1 MSNVLTMIMAGGEGS
16 RLKPLTSDRTKP
28 AVPFG
33 GNYRIIDFVL
43 SNFVNSGFMKI
54 FVLTQFKSHSLLQHM
69 REGWRVSS
77 GIVKQFIDPV
87 PAQMRIGK
95 KWYEGTADAIYQN
108 MNLID
113 DEDPDQICI
122 FGGDHIYRM
131 DIRQMLR
138 FHSKRHAV
146 LTVAA
151 IPVPIQDAHHFGI
164 IEVDEEW
171 RMTGFV
177 EKPES
182 APKTIPGNPDYVL
195 ASMGNYIFERGPLV
209 DELKKDAK
217 EKNSDHDFGKNILPK
232 MFPAGNVFVYDF
244 SQNYIP
250 GIEEEEKGYWKDVGT
265 LDTYWEANMDFVG
278 VQPHFNLYNNKWP
291 VLTYIPPLPP
301 AKFVH
306 FSDLRTG
313 HAINSMIS
321 SGAIISGALVE
332 NSVVGYN
339 VRINSFAHVEHTV
352 IMNNV
357 SIGRGAKI
365 RKAIIDKHV
374 QIAPEAQIGYD
385 LEADKKRFEVTE
397 NGVVVIPKG
406 AEVV

>member
-43 SNFVNSGFMKI
+43 SNVVNSGFMKI

-95 KWYEGTADAIYQN
+95 KWYEGTADAIFQN

-113 DEDPDQICI
+113 DEDPDQVCI

-131 DIRQMLR
+131 DVRQMLR
-138 FHSKRHAV
+138 FHSKRQAV

-177 EKPES
+177 EKPEN

-209 DELKKDAK
+209 DELKKDSK
-217 EKNSDHDFGKNILPK
+217 DKNSDHDFGKNILPK
-232 MFPAGNVFVYDF
+232 MFPEGNVFVYDF
-244 SQNYIP
+244 SQNFIP
-250 GIEEEEKGYWKDVGT
+250 GLEEEEKGYWKDVGT
-265 LDTYWEANMDFVG
+265 LDTYWEANMDLVG
-278 VQPHFNLYNNKWP
+278 VHPHFNLYNKKWP

-332 NSVVGYN
+332 NSVIGYN
-339 VRINSFAHVEHTV
+339 VRIHSFAHVEHSV

-365 RKAIIDKHV
+365 RKTIIDKHV
-374 QIAPEAQIGYD
+374 QIASEVQIGYD

>member
-95 KWYEGTADAIYQN
+95 KWYEGTADAIFQN

-113 DEDPDQICI
+113 DEDPDQVCI

-131 DIRQMLR
+131 DVRQMLR
-138 FHSKRHAV
+138 FHSKRQAV

-151 IPVPIQDAHHFGI
+151 IRVPIQDAHHFGI

-177 EKPES
+177 EKPENS
-182 APKTIPGNPDYVL
+182 PKTIPGNPDYVL

-209 DELKKDAK
+209 DELKKDSK
-217 EKNSDHDFGKNILPK
+217 DKNSDHDFGNNILPK
-232 MFPAGNVFVYDF
+232 MFPEGNVFVYDF
-244 SQNYIP
+244 SQNFIP
-250 GIEEEEKGYWKDVGT
+250 GLEEEEKGYWKDVGT
-265 LDTYWEANMDFVG
+265 LDTYWEANMDLVG
-278 VQPHFNLYNNKWP
+278 VHPHFNLYNKKWP

-339 VRINSFAHVEHTV
+339 VRIHSFAHVEHSV

-365 RKAIIDKHV
+365 RKTIIDKHV
-374 QIAPEAQIGYD
+374 QIASEVQIGYD

>member
-95 KWYEGTADAIYQN
+95 KWYEGTADAIFQN

-113 DEDPDQICI
+113 DEDPDQVCI

-131 DIRQMLR
+131 DVRQMLK
-138 FHSKRHAV
+138 FHSKRQAV

-151 IPVPIQDAHHFGI
+151 IRVPIQDAHHFGI

-177 EKPES
+177 EKPEN

-209 DELKKDAK
+209 DELKKDSK
-217 EKNSDHDFGKNILPK
+217 DKNSDHDFGKNILPK
-232 MFPAGNVFVYDF
+232 MFPEGNVFVYDF
-244 SQNYIP
+244 SQNFIP
-250 GIEEEEKGYWKDVGT
+250 GLEEEEKGYWKDVGT
-265 LDTYWEANMDFVG
+265 LGTYWEANMDLVG
-278 VQPHFNLYNNKWP
+278 VHPHFNLYNKKWP

-332 NSVVGYN
+332 NSVIGYN
-339 VRINSFAHVEHTV
+339 VRIHSFAHVEHSV

-365 RKAIIDKHV
+365 RKTIIDKHV
-374 QIAPEAQIGYD
+374 QIASEVQIGYD

>member
-95 KWYEGTADAIYQN
+95 KWYEGTADAIFQN

-113 DEDPDQICI
+113 DEDPDQVCI

-131 DIRQMLR
+131 DIRQMLK
-138 FHSKRHAV
+138 FHSKRKAV

-151 IPVPIQDAHHFGI
+151 IPVPVQDAHHFGI
-164 IEVDEEW
+164 VEVDEEW

-177 EKPES
+177 EKPKSE
-182 APKTIPGNPDYVL
+182 PRTIPGNPDYVL
-195 ASMGNYIFERGPLV
+195 ASMGNYIFERDPLV
-209 DELKKDAK
+209 YELKRDSIDKQSA
-217 EKNSDHDFGKNILPK
+217 HDFGKNILPK
-232 MFPAGNVFVYDF
+232 MFPDGNVFVYDF
-244 SQNYIP
+244 SKNYIP
-250 GIEEEEKGYWKDVGT
+250 GVEKEEKGYWKDVGT
-265 LDTYWEANMDFVG
+265 LDTYWEANMDLVG
-278 VQPHFNLYNNKWP
+278 VHPHFNLYNKKWP

-306 FSDLRTG
+306 FSDSRTG

-339 VRINSFAHVEHTV
+339 VRIHRFAHFEHSV

-357 SIGRGAKI
+357 KIGRGAKI
-365 RKAIIDKHV
+365 RKTIIDKHV
-374 QIAPEAQIGYD
+374 RIAPKAEIGYD
-385 LEADKKRFEVTE
+385 LEADKKRFDVTE

-406 AEVV
+406 TEVD

>member
-95 KWYEGTADAIYQN
+95 KWYEGTADAIFQN
-108 MNLID
+108 MNLIY
-113 DEDPDQICI
+113 DEDPDQVCI

-131 DIRQMLR
+131 DVRQMLR
-138 FHSKRHAV
+138 FHSKRQAV

-151 IPVPIQDAHHFGI
+151 IRVPIQDAHHFGI

-177 EKPES
+177 EKPEN

-195 ASMGNYIFERGPLV
+195 ASIGNYIFERGPLV
-209 DELKKDAK
+209 DELKKDSK
-217 EKNSDHDFGKNILPK
+217 DKNSDHDFGKNILPK
-232 MFPAGNVFVYDF
+232 MFPEGNVFVYDF
-244 SQNYIP
+244 SQNFIP
-250 GIEEEEKGYWKDVGT
+250 GLEEEEKGYWKDVGT
-265 LDTYWEANMDFVG
+265 LDTYWEANMDLVG
-278 VQPHFNLYNNKWP
+278 VHPHFNLYNKKWP

-339 VRINSFAHVEHTV
+339 VRIRSFAHVEHSV

-365 RKAIIDKHV
+365 RKTIIDKHV
-374 QIAPEAQIGYD
+374 QIASEVQIGYD

>member
-95 KWYEGTADAIYQN
+95 KWYEGTADAIFQN

-113 DEDPDQICI
+113 DEDPDQVCI

-131 DIRQMLR
+131 DVRQMLK
-138 FHSKRHAV
+138 FHSKRQAV

-151 IPVPIQDAHHFGI
+151 IRVPIQDAHHFGI

-195 ASMGNYIFERGPLV
+195 ASMGNYIFERDPLV

-232 MFPAGNVFVYDF
+232 MFPEGNVFVYDF
-244 SQNYIP
+244 SQNFIP
-250 GIEEEEKGYWKDVGT
+250 GLEEEEKGYWKDVGT
-265 LDTYWEANMDFVG
+265 LDTYWEANMDLVG

-339 VRINSFAHVEHTV
+339 VRIHSFAHVEHSV

-365 RKAIIDKHV
+365 RKTIIDKHV
-374 QIAPEAQIGYD
+374 QIASEVQIGYD

>member
-244 SQNYIP
+244 SQNFIP
-250 GIEEEEKGYWKDVGT
+250 GLEEEEKGYWKDVGT
-265 LDTYWEANMDFVG
+265 LDTYWEANMDLVG

-339 VRINSFAHVEHTV
+339 VRINSFAHVEHSV

>member
-33 GNYRIIDFVL
+33 GNYRIVDFVL

-95 KWYEGTADAIYQN
+95 KWYEGTADAIFQN

-113 DEDPDQICI
+113 DEDPDQVCI

-131 DIRQMLR
+131 DVRQMLR
-138 FHSKRHAV
+138 FHSKRQAV

-151 IPVPIQDAHHFGI
+151 IRVPIQDAHHFGI

-177 EKPES
+177 EKPEN

-209 DELKKDAK
+209 DELKKDSK
-217 EKNSDHDFGKNILPK
+217 DKNSDHDFGKNILPK
-232 MFPAGNVFVYDF
+232 MFPEGNVFVYDF
-244 SQNYIP
+244 SQNFIP
-250 GIEEEEKGYWKDVGT
+250 GLEEEEKGYWKDVGT
-265 LDTYWEANMDFVG
+265 LDTYWEANMDLVG
-278 VQPHFNLYNNKWP
+278 VHPHFNLYNKKWP

-339 VRINSFAHVEHTV
+339 VRIHSFAHVEHSV

-365 RKAIIDKHV
+365 RKTIIDKHV
-374 QIAPEAQIGYD
+374 QIASEVQIGYD

>member
-95 KWYEGTADAIYQN
+95 KWYEGTADAIFQN

-113 DEDPDQICI
+113 DEDPDQVCI

-131 DIRQMLR
+131 DVRQMLK
-138 FHSKRHAV
+138 FHSKRQAV

-151 IPVPIQDAHHFGI
+151 IRVPIQDAHHFGI

-177 EKPES
+177 EKPEN

-209 DELKKDAK
+209 DELKKDSK
-217 EKNSDHDFGKNILPK
+217 DKNSDHDFGNNILPK
-232 MFPAGNVFVYDF
+232 MFPEGNVFVYDF
-244 SQNYIP
+244 SQNFIP
-250 GIEEEEKGYWKDVGT
+250 GLEEEEKGYWKDVGT
-265 LDTYWEANMDFVG
+265 LDTYWEANMDLVG
-278 VQPHFNLYNNKWP
+278 VHPHFNLYNKKWP

-332 NSVVGYN
+332 NSVIGYN
-339 VRINSFAHVEHTV
+339 VRIHSFAHVEHSV

-365 RKAIIDKHV
+365 RKTIIDKHV
-374 QIAPEAQIGYD
+374 QIASEVQIGYD

>member
-1 MSNVLTMIMAGGEGS
+1 MTMIMAGGEGS

-95 KWYEGTADAIYQN
+95 KWYEGTADAIFQN

-113 DEDPDQICI
+113 DEDPDQVCI

-131 DIRQMLR
+131 DVRQMLR
-138 FHSKRHAV
+138 FHSKRQAV

-151 IPVPIQDAHHFGI
+151 IRVPIQDAHHFGI

-177 EKPES
+177 EKPEN

-265 LDTYWEANMDFVG
+265 LDTYWEANMDLVG
-278 VQPHFNLYNNKWP
+278 VLPHFNLYNNKWP

-339 VRINSFAHVEHTV
+339 VRIHSFAHVEHSV

-365 RKAIIDKHV
+365 RKTIIDKHV
-374 QIAPEAQIGYD
+374 QIASEVQIGYD

>member
-1 MSNVLTMIMAGGEGS
+1 MTMIMAGGEGS

-95 KWYEGTADAIYQN
+95 KWYEGTADAIFQN

-113 DEDPDQICI
+113 DEDPDQVCI

-131 DIRQMLR
+131 DVRQMLR
-138 FHSKRHAV
+138 FHSKRQAV

-151 IPVPIQDAHHFGI
+151 IRVPIQDAHHFGI

-177 EKPES
+177 EKPEN

-209 DELKKDAK
+209 DELKKDSK
-217 EKNSDHDFGKNILPK
+217 DKNSDHDFGKNILPK
-232 MFPAGNVFVYDF
+232 MFPEGNVFVYDF
-244 SQNYIP
+244 SQNFIP
-250 GIEEEEKGYWKDVGT
+250 GLEEEEKGYWKDVGT
-265 LDTYWEANMDFVG
+265 LDTYWEANMDLVG
-278 VQPHFNLYNNKWP
+278 VHPHFNLYNKKWP

-332 NSVVGYN
+332 NSVIGYN
-339 VRINSFAHVEHTV
+339 VRIHSFAHVEHSV

-365 RKAIIDKHV
+365 RKTIIDKHV
-374 QIAPEAQIGYD
+374 QIASEVQIGYD

>member
-95 KWYEGTADAIYQN
+95 KWYEGTADAIFQN

-113 DEDPDQICI
+113 DEDPDQVCI

-131 DIRQMLR
+131 DVRQMLR
-138 FHSKRHAV
+138 FHSKRQAV

-151 IPVPIQDAHHFGI
+151 IRVPIQDAHHFGI

-177 EKPES
+177 EKPENS
-182 APKTIPGNPDYVL
+182 PKTIPGNPDYVL

-209 DELKKDAK
+209 DELKKDSK
-217 EKNSDHDFGKNILPK
+217 DKNSDHDFGKNILPK
-232 MFPAGNVFVYDF
+232 MFPEGNVFVYDF
-244 SQNYIP
+244 SQNFIP
-250 GIEEEEKGYWKDVGT
+250 GLEEEEKGYWKDVGT
-265 LDTYWEANMDFVG
+265 LDTYWEANMDLVG
-278 VQPHFNLYNNKWP
+278 VHPHFNLYNKKWP

-339 VRINSFAHVEHTV
+339 VRIHSFAHVEHSV

-365 RKAIIDKHV
+365 RKTIIDKHV
-374 QIAPEAQIGYD
+374 QIASEVQIGYD

>member
-95 KWYEGTADAIYQN
+95 KWYEGTADAIFQN

-113 DEDPDQICI
+113 DEDPDQVCI

-131 DIRQMLR
+131 DVRQMLR
-138 FHSKRHAV
+138 FHSKRQAV

-151 IPVPIQDAHHFGI
+151 IRVPIQDAHHFGI

-177 EKPES
+177 EKPENS
-182 APKTIPGNPDYVL
+182 PKTIPGNPDYVL

-209 DELKKDAK
+209 DELKKDSK
-217 EKNSDHDFGKNILPK
+217 DKNSDHDFGNNILPK
-232 MFPAGNVFVYDF
+232 MFPEGNVFVYDF
-244 SQNYIP
+244 SQNFIP
-250 GIEEEEKGYWKDVGT
+250 GLEEEEKGYWKDVGT
-265 LDTYWEANMDFVG
+265 LDTYWEANMDLVG
-278 VQPHFNLYNNKWP
+278 VHPHFNLYNKKWP

-339 VRINSFAHVEHTV
+339 VRIHSFAHVEHSV

-365 RKAIIDKHV
+365 RKTIIDKHV
-374 QIAPEAQIGYD
+374 QIAAEVQIGYD

>member
-95 KWYEGTADAIYQN
+95 KWHEGTADAIFQN

-113 DEDPDQICI
+113 DEDPDQVCI

-131 DIRQMLR
+131 DIRQMLK
-138 FHSKRHAV
+138 FHSKRKAV

-151 IPVPIQDAHHFGI
+151 IPVPVQDAHHFGI
-164 IEVDEEW
+164 VEVDEEW

-177 EKPES
+177 EKPKSE
-182 APKTIPGNPDYVL
+182 PRTIPGNPDYVL
-195 ASMGNYIFERGPLV
+195 ASMGNYIFERDPLV
-209 DELKKDAK
+209 YELKRDSIDKQSA
-217 EKNSDHDFGKNILPK
+217 HDFGKNILPK
-232 MFPAGNVFVYDF
+232 MFPDGNVFVYDF
-244 SQNYIP
+244 SKNYIP
-250 GIEEEEKGYWKDVGT
+250 GVEKEEKGYWKDVGT
-265 LDTYWEANMDFVG
+265 LDTYWEANMDLVG
-278 VQPHFNLYNNKWP
+278 VHPHFNLYNKKWP

-306 FSDLRTG
+306 FSDSRTG

-339 VRINSFAHVEHTV
+339 VRIHSFAHVEHSV

-357 SIGRGAKI
+357 KIGRGAKI
-365 RKAIIDKHV
+365 RKTIIDKHV
-374 QIAPEAQIGYD
+374 RIAPKAEIGYD
-385 LEADKKRFEVTE
+385 LEADKKRFDVTE

-406 AEVV
+406 TEVD

>member
-95 KWYEGTADAIYQN
+95 KWYEGTADAIFQN

-113 DEDPDQICI
+113 DEDPDQVCI

-131 DIRQMLR
+131 DVRQMLR
-138 FHSKRHAV
+138 FHSKRQAV

-151 IPVPIQDAHHFGI
+151 IRVPIQDAHHFGI

-177 EKPES
+177 EKPENS
-182 APKTIPGNPDYVL
+182 PKTIPGNPDYVL

-209 DELKKDAK
+209 DELKKDSK
-217 EKNSDHDFGKNILPK
+217 DKNSDHDFGNNILPK
-232 MFPAGNVFVYDF
+232 MFPEGNVFVYDF
-244 SQNYIP
+244 SQNFIP
-250 GIEEEEKGYWKDVGT
+250 GLEEEEKGYWKDVGT
-265 LDTYWEANMDFVG
+265 LDTYWEANMDLVG
-278 VQPHFNLYNNKWP
+278 VHPHFNLYNKKWP

-332 NSVVGYN
+332 NSVIGYN
-339 VRINSFAHVEHTV
+339 VRIHSFAHVEHSV

-365 RKAIIDKHV
+365 RKTIIDKHV
-374 QIAPEAQIGYD
+374 QIASEVQIGYD

>member
-95 KWYEGTADAIYQN
+95 KWYEGTADAIFQN

-113 DEDPDQICI
+113 DEDPDQVCI

-131 DIRQMLR
+131 DVRQMLR
-138 FHSKRHAV
+138 FHSKRQAV

-151 IPVPIQDAHHFGI
+151 IRVPIQDAHHFGI

-177 EKPES
+177 EKPEN

-209 DELKKDAK
+209 DELKKDSK
-217 EKNSDHDFGKNILPK
+217 DKNSDHDFGKNILPK
-232 MFPAGNVFVYDF
+232 MFPEGNVFVYDF
-244 SQNYIP
+244 SQNFIP
-250 GIEEEEKGYWKDVGT
+250 GLEEEEKGYWKDVGT
-265 LDTYWEANMDFVG
+265 LDTYWEANMDLVG
-278 VQPHFNLYNNKWP
+278 VHPHFNLYNKKWP

-332 NSVVGYN
+332 NSVIGYN
-339 VRINSFAHVEHTV
+339 VRIHSFAHVEHSV

-357 SIGRGAKI
+357 SIGRGVKI
-365 RKAIIDKHV
+365 RKTIIDKHV
-374 QIAPEAQIGYD
+374 QIAPEVQIGYD

>member
-95 KWYEGTADAIYQN
+95 KWYEGTADAIFQN

-113 DEDPDQICI
+113 DEDPDQVCI

-131 DIRQMLR
+131 DVRQMLR
-138 FHSKRHAV
+138 FHSKRQAV

-151 IPVPIQDAHHFGI
+151 IRVPIQDAHHFGI

-177 EKPES
+177 EKPEN

-209 DELKKDAK
+209 DELKKDSK
-217 EKNSDHDFGKNILPK
+217 DKNSDHDFGKNILPK
-232 MFPAGNVFVYDF
+232 MFPEGNVFVYDF
-244 SQNYIP
+244 SQNFIP
-250 GIEEEEKGYWKDVGT
+250 GLEEEEKGYWKDVGT
-265 LDTYWEANMDFVG
+265 LDTYWEANMDLVG
-278 VQPHFNLYNNKWP
+278 VHPHFNLYNKKWP

-339 VRINSFAHVEHTV
+339 VRIHSFAHVEHSV

-357 SIGRGAKI
+357 SIGRGVKI
-365 RKAIIDKHV
+365 RKTIIDKHV
-374 QIAPEAQIGYD
+374 QIASEVQIGYD

>member
-95 KWYEGTADAIYQN
+95 KWYEGTADAIFQN

-113 DEDPDQICI
+113 DEDPDQVCI

-131 DIRQMLR
+131 DVRQMLR
-138 FHSKRHAV
+138 FHSKRQAV

-151 IPVPIQDAHHFGI
+151 IRVPIQDANHFGI

-177 EKPES
+177 EKPEN

-209 DELKKDAK
+209 EELKKDSK
-217 EKNSDHDFGKNILPK
+217 DKYSDHDFGKNILPK
-232 MFPAGNVFVYDF
+232 MFPEGNVFVYDF
-244 SQNYIP
+244 SQNFIP
-250 GIEEEEKGYWKDVGT
+250 GLEEEEKGYWKDVGT
-265 LDTYWEANMDFVG
+265 LDTYWEANMDLVG
-278 VQPHFNLYNNKWP
+278 VHPHFNLYNKKWP

-339 VRINSFAHVEHTV
+339 VRIHSFAHVEHSV

-365 RKAIIDKHV
+365 RKTIIDKHV
-374 QIAPEAQIGYD
+374 QIASEVQIGYD

>member
-95 KWYEGTADAIYQN
+95 KWYEGTADAIFQN

-113 DEDPDQICI
+113 DEDPDQVCI

-131 DIRQMLR
+131 DVRQMLR
-138 FHSKRHAV
+138 FHSKRQAV

-151 IPVPIQDAHHFGI
+151 IRVPIQDAHHFGI

-177 EKPES
+177 EKPEN

-209 DELKKDAK
+209 DELKKDSK
-217 EKNSDHDFGKNILPK
+217 DKNSDHDFGKNILPK
-232 MFPAGNVFVYDF
+232 MFPEGNVFVYDF
-244 SQNYIP
+244 SQNFIP
-250 GIEEEEKGYWKDVGT
+250 GLEEEEKGYWKDVGT
-265 LDTYWEANMDFVG
+265 LDTYWEANMDLVG
-278 VQPHFNLYNNKWP
+278 VHPHFNLYNKKWP

-339 VRINSFAHVEHTV
+339 VRIHSFAHVEHSV

-365 RKAIIDKHV
+365 RKTIIDKHV
-374 QIAPEAQIGYD
+374 QIASEVQIGYD

>member
-1 MSNVLTMIMAGGEGS
+1 MTMIMAGGEGS

-95 KWYEGTADAIYQN
+95 KWYEGTADAIFQN

-113 DEDPDQICI
+113 DEDPDQVCI

-131 DIRQMLR
+131 DVRQMLR
-138 FHSKRHAV
+138 FHSKRQAV

-151 IPVPIQDAHHFGI
+151 IRVPIQDAHHFGI

-177 EKPES
+177 EKPENS
-182 APKTIPGNPDYVL
+182 PKTIPGNPDYVL

-209 DELKKDAK
+209 DELKKDSID
-217 EKNSDHDFGKNILPK
+217 KNSDHDFGKNILPK
-232 MFPAGNVFVYDF
+232 MFPEGNVFVYDF
-244 SQNYIP
+244 SQNFIP
-250 GIEEEEKGYWKDVGT
+250 GLEEEEKGYWKDVGT
-265 LDTYWEANMDFVG
+265 LDTFWEANMDLVG
-278 VQPHFNLYNNKWP
+278 VHPHFNLYNKKWP

-332 NSVVGYN
+332 NSVIGYN
-339 VRINSFAHVEHTV
+339 VRIHSFAHVEHSV

-357 SIGRGAKI
+357 SIGRGVKI
-365 RKAIIDKHV
+365 RKTIIDKHV
-374 QIAPEAQIGYD
+374 QIAPEVQIGYD
-385 LEADKKRFEVTE
+385 LVADKKRFEVTE

>member
-1 MSNVLTMIMAGGEGS
+1 LTMILAGGEGS

-95 KWYEGTADAIYQN
+95 KWYEGTADAIFQN

-113 DEDPDQICI
+113 DEDPDQVCI

-131 DIRQMLR
+131 DVRQMLR
-138 FHSKRHAV
+138 FHNKRQAL

-151 IPVPIQDAHHFGI
+151 IRVPIQDAHHFGI

-177 EKPES
+177 EKPEN

-209 DELKKDAK
+209 DELKKDSK
-217 EKNSDHDFGKNILPK
+217 DKNSDHDFGKNILPK
-232 MFPAGNVFVYDF
+232 MFPEGNVFVYDF
-244 SQNYIP
+244 SQNFIP
-250 GIEEEEKGYWKDVGT
+250 GLEEEEKGYWKDVGT
-265 LDTYWEANMDFVG
+265 LDTYWEANMDLVG
-278 VQPHFNLYNNKWP
+278 VHPHFNLYNKKWP

-339 VRINSFAHVEHTV
+339 VRIHSFAHVEHSV

-365 RKAIIDKHV
+365 RKTIIDKHV
-374 QIAPEAQIGYD
+374 QIASEVQIGYD

>member
-95 KWYEGTADAIYQN
+95 KWYEGTADAIFQN

-113 DEDPDQICI
+113 DEDPDQVCI

-131 DIRQMLR
+131 DVRQMLR
-138 FHSKRHAV
+138 FHSKRQAV

-151 IPVPIQDAHHFGI
+151 IRVPIQDAHHFGI

-177 EKPES
+177 EKPEN

-209 DELKKDAK
+209 DELKKDSK
-217 EKNSDHDFGKNILPK
+217 DKNSDHDFGKNILPK
-232 MFPAGNVFVYDF
+232 MFPEGNVFVYDF
-244 SQNYIP
+244 SQNFIP
-250 GIEEEEKGYWKDVGT
+250 GLEEEEKGYWKDVGT
-265 LDTYWEANMDFVG
+265 LDTYWEANMDLVG
-278 VQPHFNLYNNKWP
+278 VHPHFNLYNKKWP
-291 VLTYIPPLPP
+291 VLTFIPPLPP

-339 VRINSFAHVEHTV
+339 VRIHSFAHVEHSV

-365 RKAIIDKHV
+365 RKTIIDKHV
-374 QIAPEAQIGYD
+374 QIAPEVQIGYD

>member
-1 MSNVLTMIMAGGEGS
+1 MTMIMAGGEGS

-95 KWYEGTADAIYQN
+95 KWYEGTADAIFQN

-113 DEDPDQICI
+113 DEDPDQVCI

-131 DIRQMLR
+131 DVRQMLR
-138 FHSKRHAV
+138 FHSKRQAV

-151 IPVPIQDAHHFGI
+151 IRVPIQDAHHFGI

-177 EKPES
+177 EKPEN

-209 DELKKDAK
+209 DELKKDSID
-217 EKNSDHDFGKNILPK
+217 KNSDHDFGKNILPK
-232 MFPAGNVFVYDF
+232 MFPEGNVFVYDF
-244 SQNYIP
+244 SQNFIP
-250 GIEEEEKGYWKDVGT
+250 GLEEEEKGYWKDVGT
-265 LDTYWEANMDFVG
+265 LDTYWEANMDLVG
-278 VQPHFNLYNNKWP
+278 VHPHFNLYNKKWP

-339 VRINSFAHVEHTV
+339 VRIHSFAHVEHSV

-365 RKAIIDKHV
+365 RKTIIDKHV
-374 QIAPEAQIGYD
+374 QIASEVQIGYD

>member
-95 KWYEGTADAIYQN
+95 KWYEGTADAIFQN

-113 DEDPDQICI
+113 DEDPDQVCI

-131 DIRQMLR
+131 DVRQMLR
-138 FHSKRHAV
+138 FHSKRQAV

-151 IPVPIQDAHHFGI
+151 IRVPIQDAHHFGI

-177 EKPES
+177 EKPENS
-182 APKTIPGNPDYVL
+182 PKTIPGNPDYVL

-209 DELKKDAK
+209 DELKKDSK
-217 EKNSDHDFGKNILPK
+217 DKNSDHDFGKNILPK
-232 MFPAGNVFVYDF
+232 MFPEGNVFVYDF
-244 SQNYIP
+244 SQNFIP
-250 GIEEEEKGYWKDVGT
+250 GLEEEEKGYWKDVGT
-265 LDTYWEANMDFVG
+265 LDTYWEANMDLVG
-278 VQPHFNLYNNKWP
+278 VHPHFNLYNKKWP

-339 VRINSFAHVEHTV
+339 VRIHSFAHVEHSV

-365 RKAIIDKHV
+365 RKTIIDKHV
-374 QIAPEAQIGYD
+374 QIAAEVQIGYD

>member
-95 KWYEGTADAIYQN
+95 KWYEGTADAIFQN

-113 DEDPDQICI
+113 DEDPDQVCI

-131 DIRQMLR
+131 DVRQMLR
-138 FHSKRHAV
+138 FHSKRQAV

-151 IPVPIQDAHHFGI
+151 IRVPIQDAHHFGI

-177 EKPES
+177 EKPEN

-209 DELKKDAK
+209 DELKKDSID
-217 EKNSDHDFGKNILPK
+217 KNSDHDFGKNILPK
-232 MFPAGNVFVYDF
+232 MFPEGNVFVYDF
-244 SQNYIP
+244 SQNFIP
-250 GIEEEEKGYWKDVGT
+250 GLEEEEKGYWKDVGT
-265 LDTYWEANMDFVG
+265 LDTYWEANMDLVG
-278 VQPHFNLYNNKWP
+278 VHPHFNLYNKKWP

-332 NSVVGYN
+332 NSVIGYN
-339 VRINSFAHVEHTV
+339 VRIHSFAHVEHSV

-365 RKAIIDKHV
+365 RKTIIDKHV
-374 QIAPEAQIGYD
+374 QIASEVQIGYD

>member
-1 MSNVLTMIMAGGEGS
+1 MTMIMAGGEGS

-95 KWYEGTADAIYQN
+95 KWYEGTADAIFQN

-113 DEDPDQICI
+113 DEDPDQVCI

-131 DIRQMLR
+131 DVRQMLR
-138 FHSKRHAV
+138 FHSKRQAV

-151 IPVPIQDAHHFGI
+151 IRVPIQDAHHFGI

-177 EKPES
+177 EKPEN

-209 DELKKDAK
+209 DELKKDSK
-217 EKNSDHDFGKNILPK
+217 DKNSDHDFGKNILPK
-232 MFPAGNVFVYDF
+232 MFPEGNVFVYDF
-244 SQNYIP
+244 SQNFIP
-250 GIEEEEKGYWKDVGT
+250 GLEEEEKGYWKDVGT
-265 LDTYWEANMDFVG
+265 LDTYWEANMDLVG
-278 VQPHFNLYNNKWP
+278 VHPHFNLYNKKWP

-339 VRINSFAHVEHTV
+339 VRIHSFAHVEHSV

-365 RKAIIDKHV
+365 RKTIIDKHV
-374 QIAPEAQIGYD
+374 QIASEVQIGYD

>member
-1 MSNVLTMIMAGGEGS
+1 LTMIMAGGEGS

-95 KWYEGTADAIYQN
+95 KWYEGTADAIFQN

-113 DEDPDQICI
+113 DEDPDQVCI

-131 DIRQMLR
+131 DVRQMLR
-138 FHSKRHAV
+138 FHSKRQAV

-151 IPVPIQDAHHFGI
+151 IRVPIQDAHHFGI

-177 EKPES
+177 EKPEN

-209 DELKKDAK
+209 DELKKDSK
-217 EKNSDHDFGKNILPK
+217 DKNSDHDFGNNILPK
-232 MFPAGNVFVYDF
+232 MFPEGNVFVYDF
-244 SQNYIP
+244 SQNFIP
-250 GIEEEEKGYWKDVGT
+250 GLEEEEKGYWKDVGT
-265 LDTYWEANMDFVG
+265 LDTYWEANMDLVG
-278 VQPHFNLYNNKWP
+278 VHPHFNLYNKKWP

-339 VRINSFAHVEHTV
+339 VRIHSFAHVEHSV

-365 RKAIIDKHV
+365 RKTIIDKHV
-374 QIAPEAQIGYD
+374 QIASEVQIGYD

>member
-1 MSNVLTMIMAGGEGS
+1 
-16 RLKPLTSDRTKP
+16 
-28 AVPFG
+28 
-33 GNYRIIDFVL
+33 
-43 SNFVNSGFMKI
+43 
-54 FVLTQFKSHSLLQHM
+54 
-69 REGWRVSS
+69 VSS

-138 FHSKRHAV
+138 FHSKRQAV

-217 EKNSDHDFGKNILPK
+217 DKNSDHDFGKNILPK

-265 LDTYWEANMDFVG
+265 LDTYWEANMDLVG

-339 VRINSFAHVEHTV
+339 VRINSFAHVEHSV

>member
-43 SNFVNSGFMKI
+43 SNFVNSRFMKI

-95 KWYEGTADAIYQN
+95 KWYEGTADAIFQN

-113 DEDPDQICI
+113 DEDPDQVCI

-131 DIRQMLR
+131 DVRQMLR
-138 FHSKRHAV
+138 FHSKRQAV

-151 IPVPIQDAHHFGI
+151 IRVPIQDAHHFGI

-209 DELKKDAK
+209 DELKKDSK
-217 EKNSDHDFGKNILPK
+217 DKNSDHDFGKNILPK
-232 MFPAGNVFVYDF
+232 MFPEGNVFVYDF
-244 SQNYIP
+244 SQNFIP
-250 GIEEEEKGYWKDVGT
+250 GLEEEEKGYWKDVGT
-265 LDTYWEANMDFVG
+265 LDTYWEANMDLVG
-278 VQPHFNLYNNKWP
+278 IHPHFNLYNKKWP

-339 VRINSFAHVEHTV
+339 VRIHSFAHVEHSV

-365 RKAIIDKHV
+365 RKTIIDKHV
-374 QIAPEAQIGYD
+374 QIASEVQIGYD

>member
-1 MSNVLTMIMAGGEGS
+1 MTMIMAGGEGS

-95 KWYEGTADAIYQN
+95 KWYEGTADAIFQN

-113 DEDPDQICI
+113 DEDPDQVCI

-131 DIRQMLR
+131 DVRQMLR
-138 FHSKRHAV
+138 FHSKRQAV

-151 IPVPIQDAHHFGI
+151 IRVPIQDAHHFGI

-177 EKPES
+177 EKPENS
-182 APKTIPGNPDYVL
+182 PKTIPGNPDYVL

-209 DELKKDAK
+209 DELKKDSK
-217 EKNSDHDFGKNILPK
+217 DKNSDHDFGKNILPK
-232 MFPAGNVFVYDF
+232 MFPEGNVFVYDF
-244 SQNYIP
+244 SQNFIP
-250 GIEEEEKGYWKDVGT
+250 GLEEEEKGYWKDVGT
-265 LDTYWEANMDFVG
+265 LDTYWEANMDLVG
-278 VQPHFNLYNNKWP
+278 VHPHFNLYNKKWP

-339 VRINSFAHVEHTV
+339 VRIHSFAHVEHSV

-365 RKAIIDKHV
+365 RKTIIDKHV
-374 QIAPEAQIGYD
+374 QIASEVQIGYD